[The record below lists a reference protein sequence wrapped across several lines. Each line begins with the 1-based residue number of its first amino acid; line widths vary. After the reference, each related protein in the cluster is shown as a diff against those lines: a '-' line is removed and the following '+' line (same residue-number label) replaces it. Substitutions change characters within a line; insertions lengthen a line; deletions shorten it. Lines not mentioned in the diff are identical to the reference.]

1 MANTKVVLSGA
12 SRDAGPQKVARS
24 QPDPLDVDDPSY
36 REPPQYERRYDDR
49 PLPPQFFIFR
59 R

>member
-12 SRDAGPQKVARS
+12 ISDAGPVARW
-24 QPDPLDVDDPSY
+24 LDADDPSY
-36 REPPQYERRYDDR
+36 GEPPQQYQRRYDDG
-49 PLPPQFFIFR
+49 PLPPPFFIFR